1 MEQATAMEYRE
12 RALPA
17 KRFGAR
23 TRVLTVNDARA
34 RGREGI
40 PLTTQAFQ
48 LWQVRDGR
56 IVRVRVFASE
66 AEALGAVGL
75 ADGDESQGL
84 WTIGLLCA
92 RVVVGA
98 GDDELKRRVRDCGL
112 AALLAAWR
120 LLRCASRC
128 RARTACG
135 WFGLPVGDEPAVGR
149 LHLLGELGLAVA
161 ILLGLVHAWAR
172 IAPAARAFRGF

>member
-40 PLTTQAFQ
+40 PLSTQAFQ

-75 ADGDESQGL
+75 AHGDESQGL

-98 GDDELKRRVRDCGL
+98 GDDELKRR
-112 AALLAAWR
+112 
-120 LLRCASRC
+120 
-128 RARTACG
+128 
-135 WFGLPVGDEPAVGR
+135 
-149 LHLLGELGLAVA
+149 
-161 ILLGLVHAWAR
+161 
-172 IAPAARAFRGF
+172 